1 MPPQQK
7 VNVLLVDDQPNN
19 LTALEAVL
27 SGSDRNLIRASSGE
41 EALKCLLRDEFA
53 VIILDVH
60 MPGLDGFETA
70 AVIREREKTRD
81 TPIIFLT
88 AAHREEIHVSLGY
101 SLGAVDY
108 MMKPFEP
115 AILRSKV
122 AVFVELFK
130 KTQEVTRQAQQLA
143 ETTAFLNSVLEGST
157 EYSIIAQDMNGV
169 ILAWNEGARRMFGY
183 SAEEMVGKHNARIL
197 YHDEKTTVDRFEQM
211 LRTVEQQGMA
221 EGEFQGQQ
229 KNGHLFAAQVTVT
242 QRQGASGMPIGYV
255 VIAKDI
261 TEEKSLKEQIQRK
274 NAELEH
280 RSTELAATND
290 KLRTTNQDLMTAGL
304 ELRQAETRYRTLVEH
319 IPATTYITQ
328 LGEQASTIYI
338 SPQVETMLGF
348 TPDEWMADPHRW
360 EHQLHP
366 DDRDRLLAE
375 VAQKRAQGE
384 GFTAEYRMLT
394 HRGGIMWCRDEAVV
408 ARDEAGKPQFVQG
421 FWVNITERKQA
432 EEERVQFIREQAARA
447 EAEAAQQRFA
457 FLAHASKEL
466 SSSLDYEATL
476 RRVAQLAV
484 PKLADICTVSIL
496 EEDGTICQLAVVGAN
511 SHGDTSSDQLMRFP
525 ATSQGNGPL
534 AKVMSTGKP
543 QLYPEVPPWLKS
555 TRGSDGGALPL
566 GDSAAMRSL
575 MVVPLLARG
584 RMLGTIAFV
593 LVEQDRDYTP
603 VDLSLA
609 EELAGRAALAVD
621 NARLYRDLQRSIRT
635 REEFLA
641 AAAHDLKNPLASIKG
656 GAQLLQRHVAR
667 ATTLNSNRLAT
678 GLAGID
684 AATTQMVA
692 LIDELLDVAR
702 LQMGR
707 PLDLY
712 RTTIDMVDVV
722 KQASEGHQRSTDRH
736 HIVVTASEEHL
747 TGDWDRARLERVL
760 DNLLSNAIKY
770 SPTGGDILLEIHR
783 ESQSDGEWAVVTVRD
798 SGIGIPVK
806 DLPRIFE
813 QFHRGE
819 NVIGKIRGTGIGL
832 AGAQQIVDQHGGT
845 ITVTSEEGNG
855 STFSMRLPVAAPPE
869 RPSINGA
876 AQPHG
881 DDASQ
886 G

>member
-1 MPPQQK
+1 MPQPK

-27 SGSDRNLIRASSGE
+27 SGNDRNLVRASSGE

-88 AAHREEIHVSLGY
+88 AAHRADVHVSLGY

-108 MMKPFEP
+108 MMKPFDP
-115 AILRSKV
+115 DVLRSKV

-130 KTQEVTRQAQQLA
+130 KTQEIKRQAEQLA
-143 ETTAFLNSVLEGST
+143 ETTAFLNSVLESST
-157 EYSIIAQDMNGV
+157 EYSIIAQDTHGV
-169 ILAWNEGARRMFGY
+169 ILTWNEGARRMFGY
-183 SAEEMVGKHNARIL
+183 SADEMVGKQNTGIL
-197 YHDEKTTVDRFEQM
+197 YTSEEPRGDRLEQM
-211 LRTVEQQGMA
+211 LRSVATRGKA
-221 EGEFQGQQ
+221 EGEFQGRH
-229 KNGHLFAAQVTVT
+229 KNGRLFATQVTMT
-242 QRQGASGMPIGYV
+242 RRQGASGTAHGYV
-255 VIAKDI
+255 AIARDI
-261 TEEKSLKEQIQRK
+261 TEEKSLKELIQRK
-274 NAELEH
+274 NAELEI
-280 RSTELAATND
+280 RSAELAATNE
-290 KLRTTNQDLMTAGL
+290 KLSTTNEELVSAGL

-319 IPATTYITQ
+319 IPAATYITKV
-328 LGEQASTIYI
+328 GEQGSTIYI

-348 TPDEWMADPHRW
+348 TPDDWMADPHRW

-366 DDRDRLLAE
+366 EDRDRVLTE
-375 VAQKRAQGE
+375 VKEKRSRGE

-394 HRGGIMWCRDEAVV
+394 RRGDVMWCRDEAVV
-408 ARDEAGKPQFVQG
+408 ARDEAGQPRFVQG

-432 EEERVQFIREQAARA
+432 EDERLQFIREQAARA

-476 RRVAQLAV
+476 RRVAMLAV

-496 EEDGTICQLAVVGAN
+496 EEDGTICRLAAAGGTGN
-511 SHGDTSSDQLMRFP
+511 SDVSSDQIVRFP
-525 ATSQGNGPL
+525 AAPRGKGPMARVL
-534 AKVMSTGKP
+534 NTGKP
-543 QLYPEVPPWLKS
+543 VVYPEVPPWLK
-555 TRGSDGGALPL
+555 TLQESDDGELPS
-566 GDSAAMRSL
+566 GDVAAMRSL

-584 RMLGTIAFV
+584 RTLGALAFE
-593 LVEQDRDYTP
+593 LVEQDRNYTT

-641 AAAHDLKNPLASIKG
+641 AAAHDLKNPLAAIKG

-667 ATTLNSNRLAT
+667 ATTLNAGRLAT

-684 AATTQMVA
+684 SATTQMVA
-692 LIDELLDVAR
+692 LIEELLDVAR

-712 RTTIDMVDVV
+712 RGTTDIVALV
-722 KQASEGHQRSTDRH
+722 KQAADAHQRSTDRH
-736 HIVVTASEEHL
+736 RIVVTSTEEHL
-747 TGDWDRARLERVL
+747 NGEWDRARLERVI

-770 SPTGGDILLEIHR
+770 SPMGGDIRLHIGR
-783 ESQSDGEWAVVTVRD
+783 ESQPVGDMAVITVHD
-798 SGIGIPVK
+798 SGIGIPPK
-806 DLPRIFE
+806 DVPRIFE
-813 QFHRGE
+813 HFHRGE

-832 AGAQQIVDQHGGT
+832 AGAHQIVNQHGGA
-845 ITVTSEEGNG
+845 ITVASEEGHG
-855 STFSMRLPVAAPPE
+855 STFSVRLPLVAPTEHMAT
-869 RPSINGA
+869 NGTA
-876 AQPHG
+876 GSTDQ
-881 DDASQ
+881 DVSQ
-886 G
+886 